1 MRIDLHIHT
10 SPRSP
15 CAVMEPESAV
25 AEAARLGLDAV
36 CLTEHHLVWPADEL
50 KRLED
55 GSGIRVFGGTE
66 ITTDQGDILV
76 FGLDNDVEQVLS
88 ISELRR
94 MVEAEGGFMIAA
106 HPFRGFLLF
115 GHDQLGLDPARA
127 AERPVFSY
135 VDAIEVCNGRLTG
148 SENAAAAEV
157 ARYIGLPGVAG
168 SDAHRLDEIGH
179 CVTVLAR
186 EVRDV
191 ASLAAELRTSA
202 FSVEP
207 VASFDAD
214 QRLSDFISDDS

>member
-1 MRIDLHIHT
+1 MKIDLHMHT

-15 CAVMEPESAV
+15 CAVMEPAAAV

-36 CLTEHHLVWPADEL
+36 CLTEHHLVWPRDEL
-50 KRLED
+50 RRLEED
-55 GSGIRVFGGTE
+55 SGIRVFGGTE

-76 FGLDNDVEQVLS
+76 LGLDSDVEQVLS

-115 GHDQLGLDPARA
+115 GHGQLGLDPAHA

-135 VDAIEVCNGRLTG
+135 VDAIEVCNGRLTR
-148 SENAAAAEV
+148 SENDAAAEV
-157 ARYIGLPGVAG
+157 ARYIGLPGVGG

-179 CVTVLAR
+179 CVTVLER
-186 EVRDV
+186 EVHDIAAL
-191 ASLAAELRTSA
+191 ASELRA
-202 FSVEP
+202 NACSVES
-207 VASFDAD
+207 VTSFDAD
-214 QRLSDFISDDS
+214 QRMSDFSPDDS